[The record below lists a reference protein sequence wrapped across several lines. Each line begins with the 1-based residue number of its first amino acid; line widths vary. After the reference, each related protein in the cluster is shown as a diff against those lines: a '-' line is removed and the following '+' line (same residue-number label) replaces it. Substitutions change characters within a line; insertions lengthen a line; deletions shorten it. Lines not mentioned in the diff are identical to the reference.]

1 VSVSLASGR
10 RLRAA
15 GIGLVVVILVVAC
28 GGGTQPGQ
36 GDARPAVPT
45 PLLSLTPAL
54 SATAGLLRGALAGA
68 GLRLEQTRT
77 PVRPSEPA
85 SLVMTP
91 RAALRAELADPDEGF
106 VIVYDLADAAE
117 AQARAEE
124 LAAYLESGFG
134 QSNFTADTRFSVA
147 VVGATVVFAWW
158 TPSHSSDTESGQAA
172 FDAVSTVG
180 VPVEVAR

>member
-10 RLRAA
+10 RLRPA
-15 GIGLVVVILVVAC
+15 GIGLGVVILVVAC
-28 GGGTQPGQ
+28 GGGMRPGQ
-36 GDARPAVPT
+36 DEARPAVPT
-45 PLLSLTPAL
+45 PLPSLTPTL
-54 SATAGLLRGALAGA
+54 SATAGQLRGALADA
-68 GLRLEQTRT
+68 GFRLEQTST

-85 SLVMTP
+85 SLLTTP
-91 RAALRAELADPDEGF
+91 RAALRVALADPDEGF

-134 QSNFTADTRFSVA
+134 QSNFTADTRLSVA
-147 VVGATVVFAWW
+147 VVDDTVVFAWW